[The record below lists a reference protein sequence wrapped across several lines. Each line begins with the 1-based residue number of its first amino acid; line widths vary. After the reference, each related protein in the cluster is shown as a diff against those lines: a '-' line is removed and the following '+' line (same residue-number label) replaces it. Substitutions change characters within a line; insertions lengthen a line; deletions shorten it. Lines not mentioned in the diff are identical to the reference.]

1 MISNNLRQYI
11 NRWLFSTN
19 CKDIAIL
26 YMIFAI
32 FSGLVGTGLSI
43 IIRLELAG
51 PTPQILEGNGQVFN
65 VVISAHAIFM
75 IFFLVMP
82 MSVGFFGKLRMRG
95 ITSQGNALDLSKLD
109 NQVIDDH
116 QPKVADINDSLYYNI
131 EFIKKYGPYLAGLIE
146 GDGTIWVQDESQHG
160 LKQNIIPKIF
170 IVFSSKDIP
179 LAEHLVKLTGCG
191 YIKKEKGNYVNWYIQ
206 NFRDVYK
213 ITMLINGYMRT
224 PKHEALNRVINWY
237 NNYIIVHRN
246 KDLNNLKGWEVINV
260 PKALTLIEDMELIEL
275 KSLDTSPIESNNWLS
290 GMTDAD
296 GNFSISLYK
305 KKRINLLY
313 RLELRQNYHR
323 PIKNDENINQSKEIL
338 IENDRSYFK
347 IMNAIAVTFNSKVY
361 SRSRVIKFA
370 KTSGIYHSHI
380 VMITKASDLKKVQAY
395 FTKFPLLSSKYLD
408 YKDWSNMVD
417 LIRDNGQSVD
427 IYKKGENIRKDF
439 NKTRSTF
446 SWKHLTNS

>member
-1 MISNNLRQYI
+1 
-11 NRWLFSTN
+11 
-19 CKDIAIL
+19 
-26 YMIFAI
+26 MIFAI

-82 MSVGFFGKLRMRG
+82 MSVGFFGKLRMRD
-95 ITSQGNALDLSKLD
+95 ITSQDTTLDLKKLD
-109 NQVIDDH
+109 L
-116 QPKVADINDSLYYNI
+116 NDSSRALPPIPSMVEGVKGLGNYD
-131 EFIKKYGPYLAGLIE
+131 IKLGAQPLGPYLAGLIE
-146 GDGTIWVQDESQHG
+146 GDGTILVQDESHRASDF
-160 LKQNIIPKIF
+160 KQNIIPKIF

-237 NNYIIVHRN
+237 NNYIIVYRN

-260 PKALTLIEDMELIEL
+260 PKALALIKDMNLIDL
-275 KSLDTSPIESNNWLS
+275 KPLDVSPIESNNWLS

-305 KKRINLLY
+305 KKRINLWY

-323 PIKNDENINQSKEIL
+323 PIDNDVNHAALAANSEGDLLMGNESKEIL

-347 IMNAIAVTFNSKVY
+347 IMNAIAVTFNTKVY

-370 KTSGIYHSHI
+370 KTSGVYHSHI
-380 VMITKASDLKKVQAY
+380 VMVTKASDLKKIQAY

-408 YKDWSNMVD
+408 YKDWSYMVD

-427 IYKKGENIRKDF
+427 IYKKGEYLRKDF